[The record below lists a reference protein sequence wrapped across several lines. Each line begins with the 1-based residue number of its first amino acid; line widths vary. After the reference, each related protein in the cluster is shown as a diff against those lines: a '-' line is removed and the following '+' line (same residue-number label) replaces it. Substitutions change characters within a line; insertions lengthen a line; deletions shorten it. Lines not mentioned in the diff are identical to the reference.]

1 MSKEPLLK
9 VENLKT
15 HFNTA
20 TGIAKA
26 VDGVTFSLEY
36 GQTLGIVG
44 ESGCGKSVTSSS
56 IMRLLPKNG
65 HIVDG
70 KIMFEGKD
78 LAKLTQ
84 KEMLQIR
91 GNDISMIFRIQ

>member
-1 MSKEPLLK
+1 MD
-9 VENLKT
+9 NLKT

-20 TGIAKA
+20 TGIVKA
-26 VDGVTFSLEY
+26 VDGVTFSLDS

-65 HIVDG
+65 HIV
-70 KIMFEGKD
+70 EGSI
-78 LAKLTQ
+78 L
-84 KEMLQIR
+84 
-91 GNDISMIFRIQ
+91 F